1 MKKTKWFLS
10 SLSRTSLKNEMRV
23 KKGKAGSLEDI
34 VYKIHCHAKERGTY
48 KTIDV

>member
-10 SLSRTSLKNEMRV
+10 CISRINLKNEMRV

-34 VYKIHCHAKERGTY
+34 VYNIHCHAKERAT
-48 KTIDV
+48 